1 MVYLECRFS
10 VLLNDL
16 HFTNMHAHC
25 CSVINC
31 IVCKPGDAENKEL
44 LGGYGETLKLS
55 LCC

>member
-1 MVYLECRFS
+1 
-10 VLLNDL
+10 LNDL